1 LICQFRVARENG
13 GLEFLEGFVVGA
25 ADGVFVARELGEGVG
40 FAVPVEGDAKEAGVL
55 VVELLFGGAGGVRG
69 GIGATLGLARAF
81 HGIDEDAGLEA
92 EGAAETPCGAGQLA
106 EAGVF
111 EGVGGL
117 EEVEETVEQGLEVG
131 EVLLG
136 EDGVAGAEAVGA
148 GVGGDFGFT
157 LGSSGAGGAPG
168 VAAIGVYLQLG

>member
-1 LICQFRVARENG
+1 LICQFCVARGPG

-25 ADGVFVARELGEGVG
+25 PDGVFVTRELGEGVG
-40 FAVPVEGDAKEAGVL
+40 FAVPVEGDAEKAGVL
-55 VVELLFGGAGGVRG
+55 VVADLLGGAGGVRG
-69 GIGATLGLARAF
+69 GIAATLGLAGAF

-92 EGAAETPCGAGQLA
+92 EDAAETPFGAGQLA
-106 EAGVF
+106 DVRIL

-117 EEVEETVEQGLEVG
+117 EHVEEAVEQGLEVG
-131 EVLLG
+131 GVLLG

-148 GVGGDFGFT
+148 GVGGDLGFA
-157 LGSSGAGGAPG
+157 LGSSGAGGALG

>member
-1 LICQFRVARENG
+1 MICQFRVARENG

-40 FAVPVEGDAKEAGVL
+40 FAVPIEGDAEKAGVL
-55 VVELLFGGAGGVRG
+55 VVELLFGGAGGARG

-92 EGAAETPCGAGQLA
+92 EGAAETPLGAGQLA
-106 EAGVF
+106 DVGVF